1 MTGTAGQAG
10 VLPRALLAGA
20 AARPWAVAIALAL
33 PLVAFWFIGHHGLN
47 LQDEGFLWYGAQRV
61 LAGELPLRDFQ
72 SYDVGRYFWSAG
84 WMWLFGDDGIVAM
97 RAANAVLAS
106 ITVAIA
112 AVLMSMQ
119 PAPAWRILLAVPAFA
134 VWMVPDFKV
143 ADSFAVMLLVSG
155 LAAALGR
162 VGARS
167 CAYLGIC
174 LGVAAAIGIN
184 HALYGTIAVALA
196 LGLHYR
202 QVRVLPSGSM
212 LVALVTGGVVGYS
225 PVLACHLFASGFTAA
240 FIDSIRMLFEAGT
253 TNLPLPLPRL
263 QALLQPSAGQDAA
276 SALRESLLALS
287 GLAGGGFLA
296 LAMRRAWKDWKPSN
310 IGATAGNTAGNTAGD
325 AAGDAAAGSAGGA
338 VFAAAVLVSIPYA
351 HYTVSRFDVFHVALS
366 ILPIL
371 VAAWT
376 WPGRR
381 RTGLGD
387 VVLVAAVVAGTV
399 LSLFEQRAYPVLRGW
414 TAERVQVLE
423 DTLYVEPHAADVLSL
438 LRAQVDAHARDGRS
452 FLAAPYWPG
461 AYAVERRRAPVWE
474 IYQLFPA
481 TEARQRREIARLR
494 EADIGFS
501 MFSLFRADG
510 RPDLGFESSHPL
522 IVAYIDR
529 CMKLLPPSP
538 STEGR
543 DIRIHVA
550 GDPGCTME

>member
-10 VLPRALLAGA
+10 MLARVLMTGA
-20 AARPWAVAIALAL
+20 AARTWAVAIALAL
-33 PLVAFWFIGHHGLN
+33 PLAVFWFIGHHGLN

-84 WMWLFGDDGIVAM
+84 WMWLFDNDGIVAM
-97 RAANAVLAS
+97 RAGNAVLAS
-106 ITVAIA
+106 ITVAMA

-143 ADSFAVMLLVSG
+143 ADSFAVMLMVAG
-155 LAAALGR
+155 LAAALAR
-162 VGARS
+162 VGVRS
-167 CAYLGIC
+167 CAWLGIC
-174 LGVAAAIGIN
+174 LGVVSAIGIN
-184 HALYGTIAVALA
+184 HALYGSIAVALA
-196 LGLHYR
+196 LGLRYR
-202 QVRVLPSGSM
+202 QVRLLPSGRM
-212 LVALVTGGVVGYS
+212 LVAFVTGGVVGYS
-225 PVLACHLFASGFTAA
+225 PVIACHLFASGFTAA

-263 QALLQPSAGQDAA
+263 QALLLPSAGQDAA
-276 SALRESLLALS
+276 SALRESLLALA
-287 GLAGGGFLA
+287 GLAGGGVLI
-296 LAMRRAWKDWKPSN
+296 LAMRRVWNDWKPSN
-310 IGATAGNTAGNTAGD
+310 GRDTAGD
-325 AAGDAAAGSAGGA
+325 TAGDTAADTAGGA

-376 WPGRR
+376 WPGRQ

-414 TAERVQVLE
+414 TAERVQVLG

-438 LRAQVDAHARDGRS
+438 LRAQVDTHARDGRS

-461 AYAVERRRAPVWE
+461 AYAVARRRAPVWE

-481 TEARQRREIARLR
+481 TDARQRREIARLR

-501 MFSLFRADG
+501 MFSLFRADA
-510 RPDLGFESSHPL
+510 RPDLGFQSTHPL

-550 GDPGCTME
+550 GDPGCTIE

>member
-1 MTGTAGQAG
+1 MTGAAGQAG
-10 VLPRALLAGA
+10 VLPRALMAGA
-20 AARPWAVAIALAL
+20 ASRPWAVVIALTL
-33 PLVAFWFIGHHGLN
+33 PLAAFWFTRHHGLN
-47 LQDEGFLWYGAQRV
+47 LQDESFLWYGAQRV

-72 SYDVGRYFWSAG
+72 SYDVGRYFWSAA

-97 RAANAVLAS
+97 RAGNAVLAS
-106 ITVAIA
+106 ITVAMA
-112 AVLMSMQ
+112 AVLVSMQ
-119 PAPAWRILLAVPAFA
+119 PAPAWRILLAAPAFA

-143 ADSFAVMLLVSG
+143 ADSFAVMLLVAG

-167 CAYLGIC
+167 CAWLGIC

-202 QVRVLPSGSM
+202 QVRVLPSPRM
-212 LVALVTGGVVGYS
+212 LAAFVGGGIAGYS
-225 PVLACHLFASGFTAA
+225 PVIACHLFASGFTAA

-263 QALLQPSAGQDAA
+263 HAWFAPSGQDAA
-276 SALRESLLALS
+276 SALRESLTALA
-287 GLAGGGFLA
+287 GLAGGGFLLVA
-296 LAMRRAWKDWKPSN
+296 TLRLWKDWSPSS
-310 IGATAGNTAGNTAGD
+310 TGNASGDTAGD
-325 AAGDAAAGSAGGA
+325 TTGDAAAGSAGGA
-338 VFAAAVLVSIPYA
+338 VFTAAVLVSIPYA

-376 WPGRR
+376 WPGRQ
-381 RTGLGD
+381 RTGIGD

-399 LSLFEQRAYPVLRGW
+399 LSLFEQRAYPMLRGW
-414 TAERVQVLE
+414 TAERVQVLG
-423 DTLYVEPHAADVLSL
+423 DTLYLEPHAAEALAL
-438 LRAQVDAHARDGRS
+438 LRTQVDAHARDGRS

-481 TEARQRREIARLR
+481 TPERQRKEIARLR
-494 EADIGFS
+494 QADIGFS
-501 MFSLFRADG
+501 MVSLFRADN
-510 RPDLGFESSHPL
+510 RADLGFESTHPL

-529 CMKLLPPSP
+529 CMKLLPPGP
-538 STEGR
+538 ATEGR
-543 DIRIHVA
+543 NIRIHAA
-550 GDPGCTME
+550 GDPGCSTE

>member
-84 WMWLFGDDGIVAM
+84 WMWLFSDDGIVAM
-97 RAANAVLAS
+97 RAGNAVLAS
-106 ITVAIA
+106 ITVAMA
-112 AVLMSMQ
+112 AVLMSMR

-287 GLAGGGFLA
+287 GLAGGGFLV
-296 LAMRRAWKDWKPSN
+296 LAMRRVWKDWRPSN
-310 IGATAGNTAGNTAGD
+310 IGATAGNT
-325 AAGDAAAGSAGGA
+325 AGDAAAGSAGGA

-387 VVLVAAVVAGTV
+387 VVLVAAVVAGTA
-399 LSLFEQRAYPVLRGW
+399 LSLFEQRAYPMLRGW
-414 TAERVQVLE
+414 TAERVQVLG

>member
-10 VLPRALLAGA
+10 MLPRALMAGA

-33 PLVAFWFIGHHGLN
+33 PLVVFWFIGHHGLN

-97 RAANAVLAS
+97 RAGNAVLAS
-106 ITVAIA
+106 ITVAMA

-287 GLAGGGFLA
+287 GLAGGGFLV
-296 LAMRRAWKDWKPSN
+296 LAMRRVWKDWRPSN
-310 IGATAGNTAGNTAGD
+310 IGATAGNTAGNT
-325 AAGDAAAGSAGGA
+325 AGDAAAGSAGGA

-376 WPGRR
+376 WPGRQ
-381 RTGLGD
+381 RTGWGD

-414 TAERVQVLE
+414 TAERVQVLG

-481 TEARQRREIARLR
+481 TPERQRKEIVRLR
-494 EADIGFS
+494 QADIGFS
-501 MFSLFRADG
+501 MVSLFRADN
-510 RPDLGFESSHPL
+510 RADLGFESTHPL

-529 CMKLLPPSP
+529 CMKLLPPGP
-538 STEGR
+538 ATEGR
-543 DIRIHVA
+543 NIRIHVA
-550 GDPGCTME
+550 GDPGCSTE

>member
-1 MTGTAGQAG
+1 MTGTAERAG
-10 VLPRALLAGA
+10 MLPRAFMAGTA
-20 AARPWAVAIALAL
+20 SRLWAVAIALAL
-33 PLVAFWFIGHHGLN
+33 PLVVFWLIGHHGLN
-47 LQDEGFLWYGAQRV
+47 LQDESFLWYGAQRV

-72 SYDVGRYFWSAG
+72 SYDVGRYFWSAA

-97 RAANAVLAS
+97 RAGNAVLAS
-106 ITVAIA
+106 ITVAMA
-112 AVLMSMQ
+112 AVLAGMQ
-119 PAPAWRILLAVPAFA
+119 PAPAWRILLAVPALA
-134 VWMVPDFKV
+134 VWMVPDFKI
-143 ADSFAVMLLVSG
+143 ADSFAVMLMVAG
-155 LAAALGR
+155 LAGALGR
-162 VGARS
+162 VDARS
-167 CAYLGIC
+167 CAWLGIC

-202 QVRVLPSGSM
+202 QVRVLPSARM
-212 LVALVTGGVVGYS
+212 LAAFVGGGIAGYS
-225 PVLACHLFASGFTAA
+225 PVIVCHLFASGFTAA

-263 QALLQPSAGQDAA
+263 HAWFAPSGQDAA
-276 SALRESLLALS
+276 SALRESLTALA
-287 GLAGGGFLA
+287 GLAGGGFLV
-296 LAMRRAWKDWKPSN
+296 LAIRRMWKDWRPSN
-310 IGATAGNTAGNTAGD
+310 IGATAGNT
-325 AAGDAAAGSAGGA
+325 AGDAAAGSAGGA
-338 VFAAAVLVSIPYA
+338 VFAAAVLVSIPYV

-376 WPGRR
+376 WPGRQ

-399 LSLFEQRAYPVLRGW
+399 LSLFEQRAYPMLRGW
-414 TAERVQVLE
+414 TAERVQVLG

-438 LRAQVDAHARDGRS
+438 LRSQVDAHARDGRS

-461 AYAVERRRAPVWE
+461 AYAVEHRRAPVWE

-481 TEARQRREIARLR
+481 TDERQRREIVRLR

-501 MFSLFRADG
+501 MVSLFRADD
-510 RPDLGFESSHPL
+510 RPDLGFVSTHPL
-522 IVAYIDR
+522 IAAYIDR

-543 DIRIHVA
+543 GIRIHVA
-550 GDPGCTME
+550 GDPGCSTE

>member
-10 VLPRALLAGA
+10 MLPRALLAGA
-20 AARPWAVAIALAL
+20 AARSWAVAIALAL
-33 PLVAFWFIGHHGLN
+33 PLAAFWFIGHHGLN

-97 RAANAVLAS
+97 RAGNAVLAS

-143 ADSFAVMLLVSG
+143 ADSFAVMLMVAG
-155 LAAALGR
+155 LAGALGR

-167 CAYLGIC
+167 CAWLGIC
-174 LGVAAAIGIN
+174 LGVVSAIGIN

-202 QVRVLPSGSM
+202 QVRVLPSARM
-212 LVALVTGGVVGYS
+212 LAAFLGGGIAGYS
-225 PVLACHLFASGFTAA
+225 PVLACHLFASGFTVA

-263 QALLQPSAGQDAA
+263 HALLQPSAGQDAA

-287 GLAGGGFLA
+287 GLAGGGFLV
-296 LAMRRAWKDWKPSN
+296 LAMRRVWTDWKPSN
-310 IGATAGNTAGNTAGD
+310 IGATAGNTAGNT
-325 AAGDAAAGSAGGA
+325 AGDAAAGSAGGA

-376 WPGRR
+376 WPGRQ
-381 RTGLGD
+381 RTGWSD

-414 TAERVQVLE
+414 TAERVQVLG

-501 MFSLFRADG
+501 MFSLFRADA
-510 RPDLGFESSHPL
+510 RPDLGFESTHPL

>member
-10 VLPRALLAGA
+10 VLPRALMAGA

-33 PLVAFWFIGHHGLN
+33 PLAAFWFTGHHGLN
-47 LQDEGFLWYGAQRV
+47 LQDESFLWYGAQRV

-84 WMWLFGDDGIVAM
+84 WMWLFDNDGIVAM
-97 RAANAVLAS
+97 RAGNAVLAS
-106 ITVAIA
+106 ITVAMA

-143 ADSFAVMLLVSG
+143 ADSFAVMLMVAG
-155 LAAALGR
+155 LAAALAR
-162 VGARS
+162 VGVRS
-167 CAYLGIC
+167 CAWLGIC
-174 LGVAAAIGIN
+174 LGVVSAIGIN
-184 HALYGTIAVALA
+184 HALYGSIAVALA
-196 LGLHYR
+196 LGLRYR
-202 QVRVLPSGSM
+202 QVRLLPSGRM
-212 LVALVTGGVVGYS
+212 LVAFVTGGVVGYS
-225 PVLACHLFASGFTAA
+225 PVIACHLFASGFTAA

-263 QALLQPSAGQDAA
+263 HAWFAPSGQDAA
-276 SALRESLLALS
+276 SALRESLTALA

-296 LAMRRAWKDWKPSN
+296 LAMRRVWKDWRPSN
-310 IGATAGNTAGNTAGD
+310 IGAAAGNAAGNTT
-325 AAGDAAAGSAGGA
+325 GDAAAGSAGGA

-376 WPGRR
+376 WPGRQ
-381 RTGLGD
+381 RTGWGD

-399 LSLFEQRAYPVLRGW
+399 LSLFEQRAYPMLRGW
-414 TAERVQVLE
+414 TAERVQVLG

-438 LRAQVDAHARDGRS
+438 LRAQVDTHARDGRS

-481 TEARQRREIARLR
+481 TDARQRREIARLR

-501 MFSLFRADG
+501 MFSLFRADA
-510 RPDLGFESSHPL
+510 RPDLGFQSTHPL

-550 GDPGCTME
+550 GDPGCTIE

>member
-1 MTGTAGQAG
+1 MTGTAGRAG
-10 VLPRALLAGA
+10 VLPRAFVAGA

-97 RAANAVLAS
+97 RAGNAVLAS

-143 ADSFAVMLLVSG
+143 ADSFAVMLMVAG
-155 LAAALGR
+155 LAGALGR

-167 CAYLGIC
+167 CAWLGIC
-174 LGVAAAIGIN
+174 LGVVSAIGIN

-212 LVALVTGGVVGYS
+212 LVAFVTGGVVGYS

-287 GLAGGGFLA
+287 GLAGGGFLV
-296 LAMRRAWKDWKPSN
+296 LAMRRVWKDWRPSN
-310 IGATAGNTAGNTAGD
+310 IGATAGNTAGNT
-325 AAGDAAAGSAGGA
+325 AGDAAAGSAGGA

-376 WPGRR
+376 WPGRQ
-381 RTGLGD
+381 RTGWGD

-414 TAERVQVLE
+414 TAERVQVLG

-481 TEARQRREIARLR
+481 TEARQRREIVRLR

-501 MFSLFRADG
+501 MYSLFRADA
-510 RPDLGFESSHPL
+510 RPDLGFESTHPL

>member
-1 MTGTAGQAG
+1 MSGTAGRAG
-10 VLPRALLAGA
+10 VLPRALMAGA
-20 AARPWAVAIALAL
+20 AVRAWAVAIALAL
-33 PLVAFWFIGHHGLN
+33 PLVTFWFIGHHGLN

-61 LAGELPLRDFQ
+61 LVGELPLRDFQ

-84 WMWLFGDDGIVAM
+84 WMWLFDNDGILAM
-97 RAANAVLAS
+97 RAGNAVLAS
-106 ITVAIA
+106 ITLAMA
-112 AVLMSMQ
+112 AVLVGMQ

-143 ADSFAVMLLVSG
+143 ADSFAVILMVAG
-155 LAAALGR
+155 LAGALAR
-162 VGARS
+162 VDARS
-167 CAYLGIC
+167 CAWLGIC
-174 LGVAAAIGIN
+174 LGVVSAIGIN
-184 HALYGTIAVALA
+184 HALYGSIAVALA
-196 LGLHYR
+196 LGLRYR
-202 QVRVLPSGSM
+202 QVRVLPTGSM
-212 LVALVTGGVVGYS
+212 LVAFVAGGVVGYS
-225 PVLACHLFASGFTAA
+225 PVIACHLFASGFTAA

-253 TNLPLPLPRL
+253 TNLPLPLPRI
-263 QALLQPSAGQDAA
+263 QALLQPSAGQDGA
-276 SALRESLLALS
+276 SALRESLLALA
-287 GLAGGGFLA
+287 GLAGGVVLV
-296 LAMRRAWKDWKPSN
+296 LAMRRVWKDWRASN
-310 IGATAGNTAGNTAGD
+310 VGATASD
-325 AAGDAAAGSAGGA
+325 AASDAAARSAGDA

-376 WPGRR
+376 WPGRK

-387 VVLVAAVVAGTV
+387 LVLVAAVVAGTV
-399 LSLFEQRAYPVLRGW
+399 LSLFEQRAYPMLRGW
-414 TAERVQVLE
+414 TAERVQVLG

-438 LRAQVDAHARDGRS
+438 LRAQVDAHARDGQS

-461 AYAVERRRAPVWE
+461 AYAVERRRSPVWE

-481 TEARQRREIARLR
+481 TEERQRREIARLR

-501 MFSLFRADG
+501 MFSLFRADA
-510 RPDLGFESSHPL
+510 RPDLGFVSTHPL
-522 IVAYIDR
+522 IVAYLDR

-550 GDPGCTME
+550 GDPGCTID

>member
-10 VLPRALLAGA
+10 MLPRALMAGA

-33 PLVAFWFIGHHGLN
+33 PLVVFWFIGHHGLN

-84 WMWLFGDDGIVAM
+84 WMWLFDDDGIVAM
-97 RAANAVLAS
+97 RAGNAVLAS
-106 ITVAIA
+106 ITVAMA

-263 QALLQPSAGQDAA
+263 HAWFAPSGQDAA
-276 SALRESLLALS
+276 SALRESLTALA

-310 IGATAGNTAGNTAGD
+310 IGATAGNTAGNT
-325 AAGDAAAGSAGGA
+325 AGDAAAGSAGGA

-376 WPGRR
+376 WPGRQ

-414 TAERVQVLE
+414 TAERVQVLG

-481 TEARQRREIARLR
+481 TPERQRKEIVRLR
-494 EADIGFS
+494 QADIGFS
-501 MFSLFRADG
+501 MVSLFRADN
-510 RPDLGFESSHPL
+510 RADLGFESTHPL

-529 CMKLLPPSP
+529 CMKLLPPGP
-538 STEGR
+538 ATEGR
-543 DIRIHVA
+543 NIRIHVA
-550 GDPGCTME
+550 GDPGCSTE

>member
-1 MTGTAGQAG
+1 MTGTAGRAG
-10 VLPRALLAGA
+10 MLPRASMMGA
-20 AARPWAVAIALAL
+20 AARPWAVALALAL
-33 PLVAFWFIGHHGLN
+33 PLAVFWFIGHHGLN

-72 SYDVGRYFWSAG
+72 SYDVGRYFWSAS
-84 WMWLFGDDGIVAM
+84 WMWLFDDDGIVAM
-97 RAANAVLAS
+97 RAGNAVLAS

-112 AVLMSMQ
+112 AVLMSMR
-119 PAPAWRILLAVPAFA
+119 PAPAWRVLLAVPAFA

-143 ADSFAVMLLVSG
+143 ADSFAVMLMVAG
-155 LAAALGR
+155 LAGALGR

-167 CAYLGIC
+167 CAWLGIC
-174 LGVAAAIGIN
+174 LGVVSAIGIN
-184 HALYGTIAVALA
+184 HALYGSIAVALA
-196 LGLHYR
+196 MGLRYR
-202 QVRVLPSGSM
+202 QVRVLPSGGM
-212 LVALVTGGVVGYS
+212 LVAFVAGGVVGYS
-225 PVLACHLFASGFTAA
+225 PVIACHLFASGFTAA

-287 GLAGGGFLA
+287 GLAGGGFLV
-296 LAMRRAWKDWKPSN
+296 LAMRRVWKDWRPSN
-310 IGATAGNTAGNTAGD
+310 IGATAGDTPC
-325 AAGDAAAGSAGGA
+325 DAAAGSAGGT

-376 WPGRR
+376 WPGRQ

-414 TAERVQVLE
+414 TAERVQVLG
-423 DTLYVEPHAADVLSL
+423 DTLYLEPHAADVLSL

-481 TEARQRREIARLR
+481 TEERQRREIARLR

-501 MFSLFRADG
+501 MFSLFRADA
-510 RPDLGFESSHPL
+510 RPDLGFESTHPL